1 MGRVGNQL
9 GGKGVIV
16 GAEKK
21 RLATGQG
28 FVQRQRA
35 DHPHRQRRG
44 KPIVIL
50 AAQVPQGQH
59 APPQPQRA
67 GPCQAFAKGIQQVL
81 HRAAHL
87 QLHKARKGDFI
98 ALHAVA
104 PLQRTKS
111 EQAEGLPVPGK
122 ALVVQLG
129 IAAAPGGVQCPL
141 RQLLVSDGQAAPRPG
156 IQSKNQAV
164 HSGSFRK
171 NKKRQPTGKCPVG
184 CLCVVSIPAG
194 AGKIHP
200 VIPSPRLA
208 FSIRFNSRSAG
219 KIHRQKQR
227 RIRLPDLVH
236 LCKMLFLSFI
246 V

>member
-50 AAQVPQGQH
+50 AVQVPQGQH
-59 APPQPQRA
+59 APTKPQCA
-67 GPCQAFAKGIQQVL
+67 IFGQAFAKGIQQVL
-81 HRAAHL
+81 YRAAHF
-87 QLHKARKGDFI
+87 QPYKVRKGDLI
-98 ALHAVA
+98 ALHAVT
-104 PLQRTKS
+104 PFQR
-111 EQAEGLPVPGK
+111 AEGEQTEYLPVAVK
-122 ALVVQLG
+122 SIVVQLG
-129 IAAAPGGVQCPL
+129 IAAAPGSIQCSL
-141 RQLLVSDGQAAPRPG
+141 CQLLISNGQAAPRPG

-184 CLCVVSIPAG
+184 CLCVSIPAG
-194 AGKIHP
+194 AGKIHLD
-200 VIPSPRLA
+200 ISRL
-208 FSIRFNSRSAG
+208 N
-219 KIHRQKQR
+219 
-227 RIRLPDLVH
+227 
-236 LCKMLFLSFI
+236 
-246 V
+246 